1 MTTYEFRHN
10 MQHEAAFF
18 ARKRSRESFEA
29 SKGSHRNTCC
39 ATHHDNPKRDIR
51 MKYLPNSKLAVI
63 LLAGTLG
70 AGLTGASAT
79 TLGGLTSQGV
89 GADDQVVSACDSDGM
104 TSAYTTA
111 YSASAQ
117 TYQVTAVTFSG
128 VAAACSAKTA
138 SLSLRNG
145 TTNLGTT
152 SGTITVATSSF
163 SMTLASPVTASSVTG
178 LSLVITG

>member
-1 MTTYEFRHN
+1 MIG
-10 MQHEAAFF
+10 
-18 ARKRSRESFEA
+18 RK
-29 SKGSHRNTCC
+29 
-39 ATHHDNPKRDIR
+39 
-51 MKYLPNSKLAVI
+51 MKYLPNSKFGIA
-63 LLAGTLG
+63 LLAGVLG
-70 AGLTGASAT
+70 AGLAGASAT

-111 YSASAQ
+111 YSAAAQ

-145 TTNLGTT
+145 TTNLNTT
-152 SGTITVATSSF
+152 SATITVASSSF
-163 SMTLASPVTASSVTG
+163 TVTLSSAVTASSVTG
-178 LSLVITG
+178 LSLLITG